1 MRSARVAFAWLLAA
15 PMLAGGLGGC
25 PAVDAGTTGS
35 PPLGGAT
42 DSPVPPSSVLRD
54 SAQPVP
60 QPTGPQGMLLDS
72 SGRLVSLDP
81 GPPPPTAIRAD
92 RPLQAEA
99 PAFEEQAGVT
109 VELEFKM
116 RGLPRAPKVPE
127 AEAAGIARAQR
138 LTALTGTVDLFAT
151 GRMRWL
157 VTSRAMPLP
166 FNSELRAKYDRY
178 GHVVLW
184 PGHQKYRVLPAGSLR
199 SALDEGRVD
208 AMPIVTGTVTKGA
221 AGKRLGE
228 ATRAIA
234 IETPVGKVHLE
245 LASLPEASLGG
256 PLLCRALVELVGVDP
271 ATPECKSGEV
281 VLAAK
286 IDFFSSAGAPAGG
299 IDLEVGSLTR
309 RVDMPPADASCPPAG
324 ADFEATGLPDSPEGV
339 LLGPA
344 DLKDL
349 RAKEDPKAE
358 SGPNA
363 PSEGIIVENL
373 IDRRAYVVLDGA
385 LLALV
390 PPPPGSTRY
399 ILGMQRGRYTIEW
412 RTFFGEIIEPAREVV
427 LPGRFT
433 SAPPHGGVDAG
444 AP

>member
-1 MRSARVAFAWLLAA
+1 M
-15 PMLAGGLGGC
+15 
-25 PAVDAGTTGS
+25 
-35 PPLGGAT
+35 
-42 DSPVPPSSVLRD
+42 LRD
-54 SAQPVP
+54 SAQPIP

-72 SGRLVSLDP
+72 SGRLVSMDP

-99 PAFEEQAGVT
+99 PAFEDQAGVT
-109 VELEFKM
+109 LELEFKM
-116 RGLPRAPKVPE
+116 RGVPRAPKVPE
-127 AEAAGIARAQR
+127 ADATGIARAQK

-184 PGHQKYRVLPAGSLR
+184 PGHQRYRVLPAGALR

-208 AMPIVTGTVTKGA
+208 AMPVVTGTVTRGA

-228 ATRAIA
+228 TTRTIW

-245 LASLPEASLGG
+245 IASVSEASLGG

-271 ATPECKSGEV
+271 ATPECKPDEV

-286 IDFFSSAGAPAGG
+286 LDFFSPAGAPAGG
-299 IDLEVGSLTR
+299 IDLEVSTVAR
-309 RVDMPPADASCPPAG
+309 RTDMPAPDASCPPAG

-349 RAKEDPKAE
+349 RSKEDPKAE
-358 SGPNA
+358 PGPNA

-373 IDRRAYVVLDGA
+373 VDRRVYAVLDGA

-399 ILGMQRGRYTIEW
+399 ILGMQRGHYTLEW

-433 SAPPHGGVDAG
+433 TGSTHGGTDAG
-444 AP
+444 VP